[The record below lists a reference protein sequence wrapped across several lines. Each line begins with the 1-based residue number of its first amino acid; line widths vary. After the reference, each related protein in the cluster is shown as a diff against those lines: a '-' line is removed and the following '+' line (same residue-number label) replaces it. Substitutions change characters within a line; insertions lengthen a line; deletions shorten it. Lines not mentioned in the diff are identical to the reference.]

1 MLTARWLVG
10 VRGTIARRAG
20 WGLADQ
26 AFSSLTNFALSLVI
40 ARAVSAAN
48 FGAFS
53 LAFATYLL
61 AMGLVRAVV
70 AQPLIIRYSTAP
82 EEQWRRGA
90 ADGTGAA
97 VVLGLVAAAIAAVV
111 GVAGDGAFAQAYLA
125 LAITFPGLLVQD
137 CWRFGFLAKGE
148 PKAAFANDVVWAL
161 VLFPLLGVLAVTGGV
176 SVFTAT
182 LAWGGSA
189 TVAAVFGVVQSK
201 TLPRPSNALSWWRT
215 HRDIAPAYIG
225 EFGATAGSA
234 QAAMFGIGAVA
245 DLVVVAALRAAE
257 VLMGPLKTLAQGLRM
272 VAQPEAVRSL
282 ARGGDLL
289 RPCLLFSVA
298 MAVLAAVA
306 GTVLLLLPDTVGR
319 AALGDTWEPAQAV
332 LLPYTLSVMAAG
344 LLGGAQ
350 LGLHA
355 LVAVRR
361 SLVARVAV
369 SVMLVVFK
377 IGGAVFAGAPGAAAG
392 GAVAMWAG
400 AGLWWWQ
407 LAQARREHDTDA
419 TAGDGLHTAPLDAD
433 LMNPEAAAT
442 DP

>member
-1 MLTARWLVG
+1 MG

-26 AFSSLTNFALSLVI
+26 AFSSLTNFALGLVI
-40 ARAVSAAN
+40 ARSVSASE

-70 AQPLIIRYSTAP
+70 AQPLIIRYSTTSD
-82 EEQWRRGA
+82 EDIRTGLSN
-90 ADGTGAA
+90 GTGAA
-97 VVLGLVAAAIAAVV
+97 VVLGIVAAAIAAIV
-111 GVAGDGAFAQAYLA
+111 GVAGDGAFAQAFLA

-137 CWRFGFLAKGE
+137 SWRFGFLAKGE
-148 PKAAFANDVVWAL
+148 PKAAFVNDFVWAL
-161 VLFPLLGVLAVTGGV
+161 VLFPVLAALGLTGSV
-176 SVFTAT
+176 SVFWAT

-189 TVAAVFGVVQSK
+189 TVAALFGIAQSK
-201 TLPRPSNALSWWRT
+201 AVPRPSRALDWWRT
-215 HRDIAPAYIG
+215 HRDITPAYIG

-257 VLMGPLKTLAQGLRM
+257 ILMGPLKTVAQGLRM

-289 RPCLLFSVA
+289 RPCLLFSAA
-298 MAVLAAVA
+298 MAALAAVA
-306 GTVLLLLPDTVGR
+306 GGVLLVLPDSVGS
-319 AALGDTWEPAQAV
+319 AALGDTWEPARTV
-332 LLPYTLSVMAAG
+332 LVPYTLSVMAAG
-344 LLGGAQ
+344 VLGGAQ

-355 LVAVRR
+355 LVAIRR
-361 SLVARVAV
+361 SLVARIAV

-377 IGGAVFAGAPGAAAG
+377 IGGAVLAGAPGAAAG

-400 AGLWWWQ
+400 ASLWWWQ
-407 LAQARREHDTDA
+407 LLQARTEHAAGPPAPTDTQEA
-419 TAGDGLHTAPLDAD
+419 LNAD
-433 LMNPEAAAT
+433 LLNP
-442 DP
+442 

>member
-1 MLTARWLVG
+1 MDADGEVLVG

-26 AFSSLTNFALSLVI
+26 AFSSLTNFALGLMV
-40 ARAVSAAN
+40 ARAVAADD

-70 AQPLIIRYSTAP
+70 AQPLIIRYSTATAD
-82 EEQWRRGA
+82 EWRRGTA
-90 ADGTGAA
+90 EGTGAA
-97 VVLGLVAAAIAAVV
+97 VVIGIAAAAIAVVV
-111 GVAGDGAFAQAYLA
+111 GLVGSGAFGHAFLA

-137 CWRFGFLAKGE
+137 CWRFAFLAKGE
-148 PKAAFANDVVWAL
+148 PKSAFANDALWAL
-161 VLFPLLGVLAVTGGV
+161 VLFPLLIVLAATDSV
-176 SVFTAT
+176 SVFAAT
-182 LAWGGSA
+182 LVWGGSA
-189 TVAAVFGVVQSK
+189 TLAAVFGIVQSK
-201 TLPRPSNALSWWRT
+201 AMPRPSKARRWWRE
-215 HRDIAPAYIG
+215 HRDITPAYIG
-225 EFGATAGSA
+225 EFGATAGSS
-234 QAAMFGIGAVA
+234 QAAMFGIGLVA

-257 VLMGPLKTLAQGLRM
+257 ILMGPLKTVAQGLRM

-289 RPCLLFSVA
+289 RPCLLFAVA
-298 MAVLAAVA
+298 MAALAGVA
-306 GTVLLLLPDTVGR
+306 GAVLLILPDSVGR
-319 AALGDTWEPAQAV
+319 AVLGDTWEPAQTV
-332 LLPYTLSVMAAG
+332 LVPYTLSVMAAG

-377 IGGAVFAGAPGAAAG
+377 ISGAVIAGAPGAAAG

-400 AGLWWWQ
+400 ATLWWWQ
-407 LAQARREHDTDA
+407 LLQARREHVSATGAGSGVQGDT
-419 TAGDGLHTAPLDAD
+419 LNAD
-433 LMNPEAAAT
+433 LLNP
-442 DP
+442 